1 MAESIC
7 EPVVMNVAN
16 AGTYLGVSADT
27 IRRLIRAGHLPHA
40 RIGNSL
46 RLRRS
51 DIDTYLEK
59 QTTTKWFRADGRG
72 RPSAE
77 KLPDE

>member
-16 AGTYLGVSADT
+16 AGAYLSVSADT
-27 IRRLIRAGHLPHA
+27 VRRLIRAGHLPHA

-46 RLRRS
+46 RVRRS
-51 DIDTYLEK
+51 DLDAYLDK
-59 QTTTKWFRADGRG
+59 QTTTEWHRVDGRG
-72 RPSAE
+72 RPPAE
-77 KLPDE
+77 RCLG